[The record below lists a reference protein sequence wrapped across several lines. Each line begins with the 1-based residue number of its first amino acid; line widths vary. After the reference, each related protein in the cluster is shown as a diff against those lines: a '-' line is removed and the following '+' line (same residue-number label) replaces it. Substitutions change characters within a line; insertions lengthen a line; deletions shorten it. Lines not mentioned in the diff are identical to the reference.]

1 MDKEQDLIVRL
12 LCEANMD
19 LNKIG
24 LNLRHVIPA
33 LVDTDN
39 GPEINRD
46 GDGIFVVEILPD
58 KFNKITKGGN

>member
-24 LNLRHVIPA
+24 LNLTHVIPA
-33 LVDTDN
+33 FVDSDN
-39 GPEINRD
+39 GPELNID
-46 GDGIFVVEILPD
+46 GVGIFVVEIIPD
-58 KFNKITKGGN
+58 KFNKMTKG